1 MATSEGEKQTCWY
14 VMRDLKRANA
24 KLPAYKQLLNE
35 HFEVFTPMKE
45 QLSVHGGKRTRE
57 EVPFIQDLLFVH
69 DTQEAIDPFVE
80 KYPTIQYRFQ
90 KGGGYKNP
98 MTVADADMERFIHAV
113 SVSKNPKYYLPGEL
127 TPSMCGRHIRIVG
140 GPLDGYEGK
149 LLTVRG
155 SKTKRLLVYGWK
167 SIPNISGYYKI
178 MICKPDSIL
187 DDIWSKVKAVCI
199 DYDLPDELRIL
210 KVMLRNKMSTGFCYL
225 F

>member
-98 MTVADADMERFIHAV
+98 
-113 SVSKNPKYYLPGEL
+113 KYYLPGEL

-155 SKTKRLLVYGWK
+155 SKTKRLLVE
-167 SIPNISGYYKI
+167 
-178 MICKPDSIL
+178 
-187 DDIWSKVKAVCI
+187 
-199 DYDLPDELRIL
+199 LPEFFSVGVEVNPEYIRLL
-210 KVMLRNKMSTGFCYL
+210 
-225 F
+225 

>member
-1 MATSEGEKQTCWY
+1 M
-14 VMRDLKRANA
+14 DL
-24 KLPAYKQLLNE
+24 L
-35 HFEVFTPMKE
+35 
-45 QLSVHGGKRTRE
+45 
-57 EVPFIQDLLFVH
+57 QDLLFVH

-140 GPLDGYEGK
+140 GPSDGYEGK

-155 SKTKRLLVYGWK
+155 SKTKRLLVE
-167 SIPNISGYYKI
+167 
-178 MICKPDSIL
+178 
-187 DDIWSKVKAVCI
+187 
-199 DYDLPDELRIL
+199 LPEFFSVGVEVNPEYIRLL
-210 KVMLRNKMSTGFCYL
+210 
-225 F
+225 

>member
-113 SVSKNPKYYLPGEL
+113 SVSEKSEIL
-127 TPSMCGRHIRIVG
+127 SSWRIDTLYVRTAH
-140 GPLDGYEGK
+140 PYCRRFLW
-149 LLTVRG
+149 TVM
-155 SKTKRLLVYGWK
+155 KE
-167 SIPNISGYYKI
+167 N
-178 MICKPDSIL
+178 C
-187 DDIWSKVKAVCI
+187 
-199 DYDLPDELRIL
+199 
-210 KVMLRNKMSTGFCYL
+210 
-225 F
+225 

>member
-155 SKTKRLLVYGWK
+155 SNSAGFSANV
-167 SIPNISGYYKI
+167 
-178 MICKPDSIL
+178 
-187 DDIWSKVKAVCI
+187 
-199 DYDLPDELRIL
+199 LRIAAVIARRESESML
-210 KVMLRNKMSTGFCYL
+210 ILQTADLAALRNCSSGIPIAASSLPPYLLIVSTSS
-225 F
+225 

>member
-113 SVSKNPKYYLPGEL
+113 SVSKNPKYYLP
-127 TPSMCGRHIRIVG
+127 
-140 GPLDGYEGK
+140 LDGYEGK

-155 SKTKRLLVYGWK
+155 SKTKRLLVE
-167 SIPNISGYYKI
+167 
-178 MICKPDSIL
+178 
-187 DDIWSKVKAVCI
+187 
-199 DYDLPDELRIL
+199 LPEFFSVGVEVNPEYIRLL
-210 KVMLRNKMSTGFCYL
+210 
-225 F
+225 